1 MMSDERGKPRVISC
15 AARNVAAYAA
25 INPWRCEQLFFTA
38 YHAQHGFIEASKTRQ
53 TPYSTPA
60 HQPLEMRAVHEARAF
75 TTGSAI
81 KPTTALAKKILQKDF
96 WRRGGAAEIITT
108 SAPARLYAKFGVR
121 RRSDP
126 EESAA
131 RHSNAKHI
139 RGKAALL
146 NSKKF
151 PKARRMRVT
160 QSHRQRVGRVVGAGY
175 F

>member
-1 MMSDERGKPRVISC
+1 MRLAAQVISC
-15 AARNVAAYAA
+15 LAATLRLTRRQPLEMRVFFYPSLPSPKQGEALLRLRFLRFTHFVRFGRNDS
-25 INPWRCEQLFFTA
+25 ILK
-38 YHAQHGFIEASKTRQ
+38 AQHGFREASKTRR
-53 TPYSTPA
+53 TPYFTPA

-131 RHSNAKHI
+131 RHSIAQLI
-139 RGKAALL
+139 
-146 NSKKF
+146 
-151 PKARRMRVT
+151 
-160 QSHRQRVGRVVGAGY
+160 
-175 F
+175 

>member
-1 MMSDERGKPRVISC
+1 MSDERGRPRVISC
-15 AARNVAAYAA
+15 ALRQ
-25 INPWRCEQLFFTA
+25 RCGL
-38 YHAQHGFIEASKTRQ
+38 RRR
-53 TPYSTPA
+53 
-60 HQPLEMRAVHEARAF
+60 QPLEMRAVHEARAF

-131 RHSNAKHI
+131 RHSNAKYI
-139 RGKAALL
+139 QGKAARNTVLRCLYEAVRSLL
-146 NSKKF
+146 FFLDEMHRKSAELVFKIRHVEF
-151 PKARRMRVT
+151 ARGLVVFERAF
-160 QSHRQRVGRVVGAGY
+160 VGGKTALSELIYRALY
-175 F
+175 